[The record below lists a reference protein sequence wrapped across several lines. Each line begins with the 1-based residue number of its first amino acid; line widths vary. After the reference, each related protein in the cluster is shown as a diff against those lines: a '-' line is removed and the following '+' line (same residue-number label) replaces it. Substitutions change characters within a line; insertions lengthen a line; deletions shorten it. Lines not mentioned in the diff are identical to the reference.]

1 MKIAKRCRG
10 HLQIFALVHLHVGLI
25 SHNRTQLQVE
35 INSGHAVSQRKPGL
49 KNLEDFCLYR
59 VLDPRLVCSAQTS
72 NHG

>member
-10 HLQIFALVHLHVGLI
+10 HLQIFALVHLQVGLI
-25 SHNRTQLQVE
+25 SHSRTQLQVE

-49 KNLEDFCLYR
+49 KNLEDF
-59 VLDPRLVCSAQTS
+59 DPRLVCSAQTS